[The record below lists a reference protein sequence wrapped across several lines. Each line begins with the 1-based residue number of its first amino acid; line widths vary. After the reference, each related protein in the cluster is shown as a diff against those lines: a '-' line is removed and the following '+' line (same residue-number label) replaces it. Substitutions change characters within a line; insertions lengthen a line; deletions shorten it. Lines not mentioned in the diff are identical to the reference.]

1 MKKIIM
7 FMLVAFCISGTVMA
21 QRSQNLKFSVG
32 PELSI
37 PTGNFSTGY
46 SFGIGGTAQ
55 AELPVQQNFNVTGT
69 AGIIFYNGKSVGNGY
84 KYSGLTIIPIRIG
97 GKYFFT
103 EGIYGAAQIGIGI
116 INKEYSTAF
125 AYSPQIGYEFRTNSG
140 KAVDVSFKY
149 DGYSSK
155 EKNEYGVLIGGTL
168 SAIGFRAAYIF

>member
-7 FMLVAFCISGTVMA
+7 FTLVALCTSGVVMA

-69 AGIIFYNGKSVGNGY
+69 TGIIFYNGKSVGGGY
-84 KYSGLTIIPIRIG
+84 KNSGLTIIPIRVG

-103 EGIYGAAQIGIGI
+103 EGVYGAAQIGVGI
-116 INKEYSTAF
+116 INKGLGTAF
-125 AYSPQIGYEFRTNSG
+125 AYTPAIGYEFRTKSG

-149 DGYSSK
+149 DGYSAK
-155 EKNEYGVLIGGTL
+155 QEVGTL
-168 SAIGFRAAYIF
+168 SAFGFRVAYIF